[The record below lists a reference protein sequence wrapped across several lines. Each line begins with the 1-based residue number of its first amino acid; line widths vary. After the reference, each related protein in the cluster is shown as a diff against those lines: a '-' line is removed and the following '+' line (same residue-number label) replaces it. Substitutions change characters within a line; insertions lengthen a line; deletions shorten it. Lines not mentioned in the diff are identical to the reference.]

1 MRSFCGFDN
10 TSFDQVI
17 VVEVSGLM
25 IRSYCS
31 LDRISYDQVIVVEVA
46 LGRDRRETVSLEQHR
61 SCSCQCKVK
70 VVMMSDDTNDDASKQ
85 LCKRCQ

>member
-1 MRSFCGFDN
+1 M
-10 TSFDQVI
+10 I

-31 LDRISYDQVIVVEVA
+31 LDKISYDQVIVVEVA
-46 LGRDRRETVSLEQHR
+46 LGRDRRETVSLEQHQ

-70 VVMMSDDTNDDASKQ
+70 VMMMMPMMMQMMMRTSYLLPLRTNIDEL
-85 LCKRCQ
+85 LCPC